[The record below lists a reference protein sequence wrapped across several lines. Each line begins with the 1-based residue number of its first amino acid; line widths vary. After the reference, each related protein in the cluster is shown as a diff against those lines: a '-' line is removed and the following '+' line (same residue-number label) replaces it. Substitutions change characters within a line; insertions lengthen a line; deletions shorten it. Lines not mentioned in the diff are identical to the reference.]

1 MARPKK
7 ASDAVYN
14 ARRRYRRASERYL
27 KKAQQATGNEQ
38 KRYMQLANTSIEK
51 AISLYD
57 DPTKA
62 QNNSAVKRLSRQLN
76 PKVRK
81 KKLSEREQKSLVSQS
96 FLTKERKSKEERRQD
111 EAAILMSSDVGNS
124 IYAAMSDIWQGEPYA
139 NRDDLILDYFG
150 AESMADIIE
159 MLVEAGIDLYA
170 DEELE
175 YWRYEEKRTAI
186 ELAREDLAA

>member
-1 MARPKK
+1 MARSEK
-7 ASDAVYN
+7 ADSLHN
-14 ARRRYRRASERYL
+14 ARRRFYRASDRYL

-38 KRYMQLANTSIEK
+38 KRYMQLANTSLEK
-51 AISLYD
+51 AIALYD

-62 QNNSAVKRLSRQLN
+62 QNNSEVKRLSRQLN
-76 PKVRK
+76 PRVRK

-96 FLTKERKSKEERRQD
+96 FRTKERKSKEERRQD

-124 IYAAMSDIWQGEPYA
+124 IYAAMSDIWQDEPYA

-150 AESMADIIE
+150 ADSMADVIE
-159 MLVEAGIDLYA
+159 MLVDSGIDLYA
-170 DEELE
+170 DEDLE